1 MHSKTIPDKDL
12 VKVYELI
19 LLTSCKR
26 QLIDQSSWLIVNRL
40 EGISEANNSLLQL
53 AEKLSYL
60 PCVGIAVPLLSS
72 NSFTGHTFCALPLP
86 VQAVS
91 MTGLP
96 VHINCTF
103 ALSEDRKELKWD
115 DTFSESHKEDSV
127 QWNELL
133 VSNVLPKVY
142 TDLIMYVRKHYD
154 EQLLF
159 RCIPDP
165 SEIDIKFKEC
175 VSKLFTNLNDVPFL
189 YTKSNGGKW
198 IHWKDAVFPIFK
210 ENTDADIRGTLLYTM
225 SQYNSCLVDS
235 EGFDRMYSILTKAF
249 GRPPQ
254 DASPQFVSKRLSK
267 LNSVYKN
274 FEEKH
279 KLNLLAYLISIRDDG
294 ILISL
299 ELLPLADG
307 SFIRFQTNKGSTI
320 FVCSSTV
327 RKLCPGMEDKLV
339 RQVPDQVNKLILRLA
354 KSGGTQLAEP
364 TESDVLL
371 LISHSIEKIHGK
383 VRTKKR

>member
-1 MHSKTIPDKDL
+1 MNFRFPLRQKETQLSDFVYNREQINNLLRVFKEEASLTLLFLKSLEEVSLYECMDSLNERNPDYKVTIGGHTHEIAKKARKAMHSKTIPDKDL

-198 IHWKDAVFPIFK
+198 IYWKDAVFPIFK
-210 ENTDADIRGTLLYTM
+210 ENTGKI
-225 SQYNSCLVDS
+225 
-235 EGFDRMYSILTKAF
+235 
-249 GRPPQ
+249 
-254 DASPQFVSKRLSK
+254 
-267 LNSVYKN
+267 
-274 FEEKH
+274 
-279 KLNLLAYLISIRDDG
+279 
-294 ILISL
+294 ISL
-299 ELLPLADG
+299 IKWFE
-307 SFIRFQTNKGSTI
+307 
-320 FVCSSTV
+320 
-327 RKLCPGMEDKLV
+327 
-339 RQVPDQVNKLILRLA
+339 
-354 KSGGTQLAEP
+354 
-364 TESDVLL
+364 
-371 LISHSIEKIHGK
+371 
-383 VRTKKR
+383 